1 MNRIARYNDVLGI
14 KENLNAEELRQLY
27 RKRAKELHPDR
38 NSDPGSHDR
47 FILLGEA
54 YEFYSNM
61 LKKLNE
67 HNKSS
72 IFKSKKYP
80 QHYYKEKWNVEKRM
94 AARNRAAKR
103 AKMKYE
109 HYAKMGYAHR
119 LDKLFYAIEIIK
131 FIQAILL
138 LTVLPA
144 FLFQQDQ
151 FRGLG
156 VAIFVIL
163 ITNKLWY
170 PSLKRFLPKKIGN
183 KRW

>member
-38 NSDPGSHDR
+38 NSDPDSHDR

-54 YEFYSNM
+54 YEFYSTM

-72 IFKSKKYP
+72 FFKSKKFP
-80 QHYYKEKWNVEKRM
+80 EHYYKEKWNVEKRM

-103 AKMKYE
+103 ARMKYE
-109 HYAKMGYAHR
+109 YYEKMGYATR
-119 LDKLFYAIEIIK
+119 LDKFFYAFEIVK

-138 LTVLPA
+138 LTALPI
-144 FLFQQDQ
+144 FLFQQDR

-156 VAIFVIL
+156 IAIFVIS
-163 ITNKLWY
+163 ITYKLWL
-170 PSLKRFLPKKIGN
+170 PSIKRFAPKSKN
-183 KRW
+183 TRR